1 MNVEAKER
9 NKRVTAAVFGLIL
22 IGLGTIFLLDNL
34 GMYDANRLRDYWPVL
49 LIGLGLPGL
58 IAPKDAGDAPWGI
71 VLLAAGVFF
80 LLRNLDVID
89 WSFGDVWPLFLVL
102 AGLTLVARSMANRAA
117 RLPAGSDSSQNGGPR

>member
-34 GMYDANRLRDYWPVL
+34 GMYDANRLQDYWPVL
-49 LIGLGLPGL
+49 LIGFGLPGL

-102 AGLTLVARSMANRAA
+102 AGVTLIARSMGNRAA
-117 RLPAGSDSSQNGGPR
+117 RLPVETDSPQNGGPR

>member
-9 NKRVTAAVFGLIL
+9 HNRVTAAVFGVIL
-22 IGLGTIFLLDNL
+22 IGLGTLFLLDNL
-34 GMYDANRLRDYWPVL
+34 GVYEASRLQDYWPVL

-58 IAPKDAGDAPWGI
+58 IAPKNAGDAPWGI
-71 VLLAAGVFF
+71 VTAGVGVFF

-102 AGLTLVARSMANRAA
+102 AGVTLIARSMTNRGG
-117 RLPAGSDSSQNGGPR
+117 RLPVESDSPENGGSR